1 MKKRFIS
8 IVAVLAMS
16 LSVMAGIERNNE
28 RTQNH
33 QQFDNYAYAI
43 VPPAGAT
50 RSAEGTG
57 FVLPNANIQI
67 SHINMVLDGSSDHP
81 VKQAIF
87 KNYVEKYS
95 KYEAVYINDTEYYLM
110 EKAENGKT
118 SVVLAIPE
126 DNGTVIIEANVSG
139 SNEATVSA
147 VKEALLS
154 VVYVDPTD
162 APESPIF
169 ENSLYQIENQGF
181 KPVAEGSTLVTFCE
195 SGDLAKELATGRKV
209 NFKILMNDDAVAAK
223 QQKKFAHEVVKALL
237 EDNEKITSEGPV
249 TINGL
254 NGFEYY
260 ITESKGAEIVS
271 KSYNV
276 VLFSAK
282 KYYCFQSK
290 ANQEIDLYLPK
301 FQAAAQSFKNK

>member
-1 MKKRFIS
+1 MKKRIIS
-8 IVAVLAMS
+8 IIAVLTLS
-16 LSVMAGIERNNE
+16 LSAMASIERNNE

-33 QQFDNYAYAI
+33 QQFDNYTYAI
-43 VPPAGAT
+43 VPPAGAN

-81 VKQAIF
+81 VKQAVF
-87 KNYVEKYS
+87 KNYAEKYN
-95 KYEAVYINDTEYYLM
+95 KYEAVYINDAEYYLF
-110 EKAENGKT
+110 EKVENGKT
-118 SVVLAIPE
+118 TLTLAIPE
-126 DNGTVIIEANVSG
+126 DNGTIVIES
-139 SNEATVSA
+139 TVSNSDA
-147 VKEALLS
+147 ETVSLVKESLLS

-162 APESPIF
+162 VPESPIF

-209 NFKILMNDDAVAAK
+209 NFKILMNDDAVSAK
-223 QQKKFAHEVVKALL
+223 QQKKFAKEVVKALL
-237 EDNEKITSEGPV
+237 EDNEQITSEGPV

-254 NGFEYY
+254 NGFEYFV
-260 ITESKGAEIVS
+260 TESKGAEIVS

-290 ANQEIDLYLPK
+290 ANQEIDIYLPK